1 MDKQIERKKYY
12 CGCKA
17 KCSGIE
23 REVSR
28 ATYFRHAEHW
38 DPLSKYTP
46 ETQSFL
52 RQFPTVTQASLSH
65 TAQHLHVH
73 KDGAS
78 EGSPI
83 NKQMHRSSDNTDNE
97 DIAVGTFGRVLKMKL
112 IILT

>member
-12 CGCKA
+12 CDCKA

-28 ATYFRHAEHW
+28 ATYFRHVEHW

-46 ETQSFL
+46 KTQSFL
-52 RQFPTVTQASLSH
+52 RQFPTVTQASSSC
-65 TAQHLHVH
+65 TAQHLRVRE
-73 KDGAS
+73 DGAS
-78 EGSPI
+78 EGGPI
-83 NKQMHRSSDNTDNE
+83 NKRMCRSSDNTDNE
-97 DIAVGTFGRVLKMKL
+97 DVAVGIFGRVLKTKL